1 MDDARTLWRGIEV
14 ASHFL
19 SMLLLRCLILCLCAC
34 AAARAHQVPNMTIEA
49 TFEPSG
55 SYELKVNLD
64 PRVFLSSIPTSLPPV
79 AADWYL
85 AQSSEQVKAT
95 FGQATEHLQKH
106 VQVSFSGKVQPLAGM
121 TFVAMDGATNQP
133 VTTETAET
141 HLLGTLRA
149 EVPTGAGEFVLGFAR
164 EAQVSLILLLKT
176 PEMAEPKV
184 QVLFPGESSRA
195 IQVPTKP
202 AEVIPPSVPQRRDM
216 EWLGWLA
223 GTAVVA
229 GVIWWLATRRKR

>member
-1 MDDARTLWRGIEV
+1 MP
-14 ASHFL
+14 F
-19 SMLLLRCLILCLCAC
+19 LRCLILSLLAC
-34 AAARAHQVPNMTIEA
+34 AISQAHQVPNMTIEA
-49 TFEPSG
+49 TFEASG
-55 SYELKVNLD
+55 SFELKVNLD
-64 PRVFLSSIPTSLPPV
+64 PRVFLSSSPTSLPPV

-85 AQSSEQVKAT
+85 EQSAEQVKVT

-106 VQVSFSGKVQPLAGM
+106 VEVRFGGKTQPLAGM

-133 VTTETAET
+133 VTAETAET
-141 HLLGTLRA
+141 HLLGTFQGT
-149 EVPTGAGEFVLGFAR
+149 VPAGAGEFVLGFAR

-195 IQVPTKP
+195 IPVPTTS
-202 AEVIPPSVPQRRDM
+202 AAVISPSPLQRREN

-223 GTAVVA
+223 A
-229 GVIWWLATRRKR
+229 GVLAAGAIGWWLVTRRKR

>member
-1 MDDARTLWRGIEV
+1 MP
-14 ASHFL
+14 F
-19 SMLLLRCLILCLCAC
+19 LRCLILSLLAC
-34 AAARAHQVPNMTIEA
+34 AISQAHQVPNMTIEA
-49 TFEPSG
+49 TFEASG

-85 AQSSEQVKAT
+85 SQTSEQVKAT
-95 FGQATEHLQKH
+95 FVQATEHLQKH
-106 VQVSFSGKVQPLAGM
+106 VELRFGGKVQPMAGM
-121 TFVAMDGATNQP
+121 TFVAMDGATNQT
-133 VTTETAET
+133 VTAETAET
-141 HLLGTLRA
+141 HLLGTLRGT
-149 EVPTGAGEFVLGFAR
+149 VPTGAGEFVLGFAR

-202 AEVIPPSVPQRRDM
+202 AAVIPPSPPQRRDI

-223 GTAVVA
+223 GTVVVA
-229 GVIWWLATRRKR
+229 GAIWWLATRRKR

>member
-1 MDDARTLWRGIEV
+1 MAGYRSRIALT
-14 ASHFL
+14 HFL
-19 SMLLLRCLILCLCAC
+19 SMLLLRCLILCFCAC
-34 AAARAHQVPNMTIEA
+34 ATVRAHQVPNMTIEA

-85 AQSSEQVKAT
+85 EQSPEQVKAT
-95 FGQATEHLQKH
+95 FAQATEHLQKH
-106 VQVSFSGKVQPLAGM
+106 VLVCFSGQVQPLAGM
-121 TFVAMDGATNQP
+121 TFVAMDGAMNLP

-141 HLLGTLRA
+141 HLLGTMSA
-149 EVPTGAGEFVLGFAR
+149 EVPTGAEQFVLSFAR

-195 IQVPTKP
+195 IQIPRKP
-202 AEVIPPSVPQRRDM
+202 AAVIPPSQPQRQM
-216 EWLGWLA
+216 GGLGWLA
-223 GTAVVA
+223 GMALTAGTIA
-229 GVIWWLATRRKR
+229 WWLMTRRQR

>member
-1 MDDARTLWRGIEV
+1 M
-14 ASHFL
+14 
-19 SMLLLRCLILCLCAC
+19 
-34 AAARAHQVPNMTIEA
+34 ARAHQVPNMTIEA
-49 TFEPSG
+49 TFDAMG

-85 AQSSEQVKAT
+85 TQSPEQVKAT
-95 FGQATEHLQKH
+95 FGQAEEHLQKH
-106 VQVSFSGKVQPLAGM
+106 VEVSFSGKAQPLRGM
-121 TFVAMDGATNQP
+121 TFVAMDGATNQA
-133 VTTETAET
+133 VTPETAET
-141 HLLGTLRA
+141 HLLGTMRA
-149 EVPTGAGEFVLGFAR
+149 EVPVGAGDFVLSFAR

-184 QVLFPGESSRA
+184 QVLFPGETSRA
-195 IQVPTKP
+195 IQMPRKP
-202 AEVIPPSVPQRRDM
+202 AAVIVPSQPQRRDI

-229 GVIWWLATRRKR
+229 SAIGWWLTSKWKR